1 MWEFRG
7 ASRRRGV
14 YFSFAEALLVE
25 HFAEAL
31 VGVADRD
38 VSVVRVGACVA
49 WHTDRTQRW
58 HDSGLIPT
66 PAHWSSGCR
75 SMGMSGLLHYSR
87 LLHSGASLQLLKLV
101 EHVVPVVARLAHA
114 LVKVVKRRM
123 GHLERLVGDSGD
135 TSQVRLVTLV
145 LQNCLLAQLNP
156 VLFLQLLDQSL
167 QELLLRLHLFHL
179 GLHFER
185 YAFLH
190 APLVHLVATDLRKQL
205 HVSNRA
211 EQKTSLVEVVTEL
224 GRSFLLAR
232 LLSVL
237 LPRAEQFPHLVSI
250 APLIDPSEDNLLIAI
265 SLHQIRDT

>member
-1 MWEFRG
+1 MF
-7 ASRRRGV
+7 
-14 YFSFAEALLVE
+14 VE

-49 WHTDRTQRW
+49 RGTDRTQRW
-58 HDSGLIPT
+58 HDCRLVPT
-66 PAHWSSGCR
+66 PAHWPSGCL
-75 SMGMSGLLHYSR
+75 SVSHGGLLHYRR
-87 LLHSGASLQLLKLV
+87 LLHRGTALQLLKLV

-114 LVKVVKRRM
+114 LVKVVERRM
-123 GHLERLVGDSGD
+123 GHLERLVGDGCD
-135 TSQVRLVTLV
+135 TAQVRLVTLV
-145 LQNCLLAQLNP
+145 LENGLLAQLNP
-156 VLFLQLLDQSL
+156 VLFLQFLDQSL

-190 APLVHLVATDLRKQL
+190 APLVHLIATDLGKEL
-205 HVSNRA
+205 HVPDRA
-211 EQKTSLVEVVTEL
+211 EQETTLVEVVTKL

-232 LLSVL
+232 LLRVF
-237 LPRAEQFPHLVSI
+237 LPRAEQFPHFVSI

-265 SLHQIRDT
+265 SLHQNREK